1 MWSCLRQRPNRLH
14 SRERGSLSYRVKHAG
29 DGHESVKDNHSMR
42 RPQRVQHNSTAPQRS
57 VTQTLSGL
65 LHRKCEIKQPR
76 HLDLTPAVR
85 SRCLGCFS
93 IRNAA
98 CGLAETGATQR
109 IKFMTA
115 ETPPLLDF
123 QYSVRTLTRSLIC
136 NKKKSVC
143 IAAAPWTSRCRPPAK
158 EMSSCGVAAS
168 PPFTRSL
175 FHSKSLW
182 GRQTTSLLT
191 LLGNL
196 TLQHVIVHIV
206 VLTKTS
212 VIIIGLWKGTKSSP
226 LSPAYLLSWKWD
238 SKWRSRR
245 LATNKTCKWR
255 LYALNAYHKT
265 HKGKCKETLKREAME
280 VKSAVGRKWWVSFNR
295 RFRPVWWRVEG
306 EWSRWWI
313 CYKPAC
319 DCSTVSN

>member
-1 MWSCLRQRPNRLH
+1 MAKSVAFTWTWLIELSDETRWWWSRICQGQSQHAKTAACATQQHSTTTVGNSNSQRPSTQKMWNQTTQAPWPYTGCKVKVPGLFLH
-14 SRERGSLSYRVKHAG
+14 WERGLRSRRDWGDSTHQIYDCRNSPFVGLSVFC
-29 DGHESVKDNHSMR
+29 
-42 RPQRVQHNSTAPQRS
+42 P
-57 VTQTLSGL
+57 
-65 LHRKCEIKQPR
+65 
-76 HLDLTPAVR
+76 HLDQE
-85 SRCLGCFS
+85 F
-93 IRNAA
+93 NM
-98 CGLAETGATQR
+98 Q
-109 IKFMTA
+109 
-115 ETPPLLDF
+115 
-123 QYSVRTLTRSLIC
+123 Q
-136 NKKKSVC
+136 KKSVC

-175 FHSKSLW
+175 FHSKTLW

-238 SKWRSRR
+238 SNWRSRR